1 MIDASYPVHSTAIC
15 PRVVGLKAAGA
26 SCWWFMNLSIHE
38 KTCASYRRT
47 ATTTLSADSWN
58 HTERGLQN
66 ETKWYCAYRL
76 AKITRLFDRPIA
88 LSFIVA
94 LRSLVCLSR
103 PHCTHTSQSTQNFF
117 GVSEFRGSESKQASK
132 QCALALRL
140 FGLVFAFAIAIA
152 FASPFRLI
160 NAISAW
166 MERWFLFY
174 LSLTGLGSV
183 LIARPLESA
192 FAAAAAD
199 KSIERKLNWAS
210 LIYLFILFSI
220 STHTTH
226 THQLCAMIIYFQ
238 FKSVHKMCM
247 YVCVLNMRC
256 LYMSMLIKCSI
267 RVPAPVCVYV
277 CA

>member
-1 MIDASYPVHSTAIC
+1 
-15 PRVVGLKAAGA
+15 
-26 SCWWFMNLSIHE
+26 MNLSIHE

-47 ATTTLSADSWN
+47 ATTTSSADSWN

-76 AKITRLFDRPIA
+76 AKITRLSDRPIA

-117 GVSEFRGSESKQASK
+117 GVSEFRGGWEQASK

-210 LIYLFILFSI
+210 LIYLFILFPI
-220 STHTTH
+220 FTHTTH
-226 THQLCAMIIYFQ
+226 PHTAQLCAMIIYFQ

-247 YVCVLNMRC
+247 FVCVLNMRC

-267 RVPAPVCVYV
+267 RVPAPVCVCVGV
-277 CA
+277 CLIKVDI